1 MSLYLTLHTSTLAL
15 LHTTW
20 LYITV
25 PWLYFTLLDSTLLY
39 IGSTSL
45 YLTLHYSNMALLTV
59 RNLWSCD
66 DWKGYSP
73 EDQQFFWAYFQNETC
88 GHAMIGKGTP
98 LKTSNF
104 LSIFPKTKPV
114 VMRWSERVLPLK
126 TSNFLSIFP
135 NETCGRCDD
144 RKGYSPEDQQF
155 FEHISKWNSSLLC
168 HKCPTH

>member
-104 LSIFPKTKPV
+104 LSIFPK
-114 VMRWSERVLPLK
+114 RNLWSCDDRKGYSPEDQQFFEHISKRNLW
-126 TSNFLSIFP
+126 S
-135 NETCGRCDD
+135 CDD